1 MDTPFGV
8 GPSSGTTGVL
18 SLSIDHSNPRWSIT
32 RQLQLF
38 PQSPARRTAAQ
49 VDQACGLQLGLGERS
64 RQGQMIPKSEVV
76 INTKNTTFWH
86 NQKNKPQ
93 RRGDAERKC
102 LERRSTQSR
111 QMLDLTTRKL
121 S

>member
-8 GPSSGTTGVL
+8 GPSSGTAGVL
-18 SLSIDHSNPRWSIT
+18 SLSIDHSDPRWSIT

-49 VDQACGLQLGLGERS
+49 GDQACRLQLGRGERR

-76 INTKNTTFWH
+76 INTKTSRT
-86 NQKNKPQ
+86 Q
-93 RRGDAERKC
+93 RYG
-102 LERRSTQSR
+102 
-111 QMLDLTTRKL
+111 TTRKTNRRDAKTQIENV
-121 S
+121 